1 MGEGLFQLRRS
12 QMADVASRP
21 NRAEETRRARRM
33 KPGDTVDLGLKL
45 SLDRSNLDPNKD
57 YRWVRDT
64 PSRVDELK
72 RKDWDIV
79 SAEDVKK
86 DGTGVGTVP
95 TAHGGVDEAGKP
107 YGMVLMGKYKD
118 WIENDKKRKSGR
130 LAETDAA
137 IRKGTA
143 HQASGEADLSGA
155 SYTPGTNTIDTPKGI
170 DIR

>member
-1 MGEGLFQLRRS
+1 
-12 QMADVASRP
+12 MADVASRP
-21 NRAEETRRARRM
+21 NRAEETRRERRM

-45 SLDRSNLDPNKD
+45 SLDKSKLDPNKE

-79 SAEDVKK
+79 TAADVKT
-86 DGTGVGTVP
+86 DGTSAGTVP
-95 TAHGGVDEAGKP
+95 TAHGGVDEAGNP

-118 WIENDKKRKSGR
+118 WYQDDKKRKSAA
-130 LAETDAA
+130 LSETDKA

-155 SYTPGTNTIDTPKGI
+155 TYTPGTNTIDTPKAVE
-170 DIR
+170 IR